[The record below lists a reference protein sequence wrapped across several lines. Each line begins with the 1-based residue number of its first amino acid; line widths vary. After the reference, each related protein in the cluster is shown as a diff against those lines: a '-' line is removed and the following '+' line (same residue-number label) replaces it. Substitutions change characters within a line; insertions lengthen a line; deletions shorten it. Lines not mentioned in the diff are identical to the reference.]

1 MKSIKGGIN
10 KAGKW
15 WKSLDQECENST
27 NKNGQIQEFE
37 EIHQDY
43 LV

>member
-1 MKSIKGGIN
+1 MKGRLS

-15 WKSLDQECENST
+15 WKSLDQECESSA
-27 NKNGQIQEFE
+27 NKTAAQAAQEFE